1 MNEKIY
7 INFLEYYLP
16 KKIENNLSILKKNHK
31 SKKDSWRMIKKIG
44 IQSRHIADENITS
57 NILAERVSK
66 KIFNKFNKNDI
77 DFLIYCTNSPDYI
90 LPPNSCLLQHKLG
103 LKKNIGSFDINL
115 SCSGFVYSL
124 GMAKSLIF
132 SNQAKN
138 ILLITSDTYSK
149 FIEKKN
155 YKNRIIFGDGS
166 SASIKSKKKKGLAYK
181 INKFEYG
188 TDGSGGQNAIFKNFG
203 THYLHNK
210 KKEIF
215 DMQGP
220 EILSFALRE
229 VPTSINT
236 YLKNNNISIEKIDKF
251 IFHQANEFIIKSLQ
265 SKLNIPTNKII
276 IMMKNI
282 GNTVSSSIPIALKQI
297 EKKIKKGEKILLI
310 GFGGGLS
317 WGIGQIEKN

>member
-1 MNEKIY
+1 
-7 INFLEYYLP
+7 
-16 KKIENNLSILKKNHK
+16 
-31 SKKDSWRMIKKIG
+31 
-44 IQSRHIADENITS
+44 
-57 NILAERVSK
+57 
-66 KIFNKFNKNDI
+66 
-77 DFLIYCTNSPDYI
+77 
-90 LPPNSCLLQHKLG
+90 
-103 LKKNIGSFDINL
+103 
-115 SCSGFVYSL
+115 
-124 GMAKSLIF
+124 
-132 SNQAKN
+132 
-138 ILLITSDTYSK
+138 
-149 FIEKKN
+149 
-155 YKNRIIFGDGS
+155 
-166 SASIKSKKKKGLAYK
+166 
-181 INKFEYG
+181 
-188 TDGSGGQNAIFKNFG
+188 
-203 THYLHNK
+203 
-210 KKEIF
+210 
-215 DMQGP
+215 MQGP

>member
-1 MNEKIY
+1 MSKEIY
-7 INFLEYYLP
+7 INFLDYCLP
-16 KKIENNLSILKKNHK
+16 KKIENNLSILKKNNK
-31 SKKDSWRMIKKIG
+31 SKKDSLEMIKKIG
-44 IQSRHIADENITS
+44 IQSRNIADENITS
-57 NILAERVSK
+57 NILAERVGK
-66 KIFNKFNKNDI
+66 KIFSKFNKNDI

-90 LPPNSCLLQHKLG
+90 LPPNSCLLQNKLK
-103 LKKNIGSFDINL
+103 LKKNVGSFDVNL

-124 GMAKSLIF
+124 GLAKSLIF
-132 SNQAKN
+132 SDQAKN
-138 ILLITSDTYSK
+138 ILLITSDTYSR
-149 FIEKKN
+149 FIKKKE
-155 YKNRIIFGDGS
+155 YKNRKIFGDGS
-166 SASIKSKKKKGLAYK
+166 SAAIISKKKTGLAYK

-210 KKEIF
+210 KKETF
-215 DMQGP
+215 DMHGP

-229 VPTSINT
+229 VPRSINI
-236 YLKNNNISIEKIDKF
+236 YLKNNKIKIEKIDTF

-265 SKLNIPTNKII
+265 NKLNIPTSKIV
-276 IMMKNI
+276 IMMKKI